1 EIDWNG
7 VETTYRR
14 DANGLLLEK
23 NKPASKS
30 LTKYT
35 WLNSPYLISKV
46 ENLKNNIVTSDVT
59 YSYYSSTDTA
69 KNRIKSIKS
78 CSKVGTST
86 CKTIGYGYT
95 FHSNGMLKDVAINT
109 NEKTSTYTYDAIG
122 NLIQYKNPLGHIT
135 TYSNYDG
142 LGNVG

>member
-1 EIDWNG
+1 M
-7 VETTYRR
+7 
-14 DANGLLLEK
+14 LLYF
-23 NKPASKS
+23 
-30 LTKYT
+30 YT

-46 ENLKNNIVTSDVT
+46 ENLKNNIVTSDIT

-78 CSKVGTST
+78 CSKVGTTT

-122 NLIQYKNPLGHIT
+122 NLTQYKNPLGHIRA
-135 TYSNYDG
+135 SQIERIQALHKSGAIDQSMLNVFMKG
-142 LGNVG
+142 LSKNAK